1 MEKEQLNKIVAAV
14 ELTIRLLFAISMFI
28 ENVAHIIEVLQ

>member
-14 ELTIRLLFAISMFI
+14 ELTIRLLFTISMFI
-28 ENVAHIIEVLQ
+28 ESVAHIIEVL